1 MTDLEN
7 AKRRLPE
14 GYTAVLCKDTV
25 THTATKRG
33 VAPLLDWLESQTAL
47 QGFSAADKVVGK
59 AAAMLY
65 VLLGVK
71 EVYADVMSEQAEAV
85 FNRHGIACSYTLLV
99 PMIRNRTNTGFCPM
113 EQATAAIDDPH
124 EALRAIK
131 TKLAELKNS
140 NR

>member
-1 MTDLEN
+1 M
-7 AKRRLPE
+7 
-14 GYTAVLCKDTV
+14 
-25 THTATKRG
+25 
-33 VAPLLDWLESQTAL
+33 
-47 QGFSAADKVVGK
+47 VGK
-59 AAAMLY
+59 AATMLY

-71 EVYADVMSEQAEAV
+71 EVYADVMS
-85 FNRHGIACSYTLLV
+85 
-99 PMIRNRTNTGFCPM
+99 